1 MFSEIE
7 TRREKAGIGQ
17 VELCKRAK
25 VHPTTYT
32 ARKHGRTGMRET
44 TLRRL
49 DAALDALIAEK
60 RASLIEADKEAQS

>member
-32 ARKHGRTGMRET
+32 ARKNGRTGMRET